1 MKSTAKKLAVC
12 AAALCLL
19 ACGTAVSAAAA
30 SPVSGLALSGVAMP
44 WDQDVPAESIEAG
57 SYTANMLLGSSQQLS
72 PVVRPRNSTDSVVFI
87 SDDTSILTVSNSGG
101 RRHHPHHRCRRQPDL
116 CLHHRCLHGFFH
128 DRYRDGPFPF
138 LQHHLCWQLGLGT
151 AAGAAYFGFQLCHR
165 RPDLFQ

>member
-57 SYTANMLLGSSQQLS
+57 SYTANMLLGSSQQLWC
-72 PVVRPRNSTDSVVFI
+72 VRATLPTRLSLSRT
-87 SDDTSILTVSNSGG
+87 IL
-101 RRHHPHHRCRRQPDL
+101 
-116 CLHHRCLHGFFH
+116 
-128 DRYRDGPFPF
+128 PF
-138 LQHHLCWQLGLGT
+138 
-151 AAGAAYFGFQLCHR
+151 
-165 RPDLFQ
+165 

>member
-72 PVVRPRNSTDSVVFI
+72 PGCVRATLPTRLSLSRT
-87 SDDTSILTVSNSGG
+87 ILPS
-101 RRHHPHHRCRRQPDL
+101 
-116 CLHHRCLHGFFH
+116 
-128 DRYRDGPFPF
+128 
-138 LQHHLCWQLGLGT
+138 
-151 AAGAAYFGFQLCHR
+151 
-165 RPDLFQ
+165 